1 MKQNYYS
8 VYSKGRNYEN
18 LIDLRSR
25 PIEERREIAR
35 KGGLARQEQR
45 RHNFALRR
53 SLNNYMLLEDFI
65 SQYTKKKRRHKNVS
79 YKSLNSFSASYSLAM
94 QEDIADAKKNLLKEM
109 EQDELK
115 RIAHK
120 KKIRKR
126 INHRYYMKHRKK
138 KSK

>member
-45 RHNFALRR
+45 RQAFRLQKHLKA
-53 SLNNYMLLEDFI
+53 MLELDEVL
-65 SQYTKKKRRHKNVS
+65 SQYTRKNRRNKLNFN
-79 YKSLNSFSASYSLAM
+79 SLSSFSASYTIAL
-94 QEDIADAKKNLLKEM
+94 QEDIEDAKKNFLKE
-109 EQDELK
+109 EEK
-115 RIAHK
+115 RQEHK
-120 KKIRKR
+120 KKLRKR

-138 KSK
+138 KKK

>member
-8 VYSKGRNYEN
+8 VFSNGNNYTN
-18 LIDLRSR
+18 LVDLRSR

-45 RHNFALRR
+45 RKAFRLQK
-53 SLNNYMLLEDFI
+53 SLNNYFMLEEVL
-65 SQYTKKKRRHKNVS
+65 SRYTKKNRRNKLS
-79 YKSLNSFSASYSLAM
+79 FRSLNSFSASFGIAL
-94 QEDIADAKKNLLKEM
+94 QKDIEDARTNLLKEI
-109 EQDELK
+109 EQEELK
-115 RIAHK
+115 RQEHK
-120 KKIRKR
+120 KKQRKK

>member
-1 MKQNYYS
+1 MKKNYYS
-8 VYSKGRNYEN
+8 VYSKGRNYKN

-45 RHNFALRR
+45 RKTFRLRKNLQNF
-53 SLNNYMLLEDFI
+53 LLFEDFI
-65 SQYTKKKRRHKNVS
+65 SQYTKKNRRNKLNFKN
-79 YKSLNSFSASYSLAM
+79 LNSFSASYGIAL
-94 QEDIADAKKNLLKEM
+94 QEDIADAKENLLKEI
-109 EQDELK
+109 EKEELK

>member
-1 MKQNYYS
+1 MKNNYYS
-8 VYSKGRNYEN
+8 VYSKGRNYKN

-45 RHNFALRR
+45 RETFRLRKA
-53 SLNNYMLLEDFI
+53 LNNYMLFEDFI
-65 SQYTKKKRRHKNVS
+65 SQYTKKNRRNRLNFR
-79 YKSLNSFSASYSLAM
+79 SLNSFSASYGIAL
-94 QEDIADAKKNLLKEM
+94 QEDIAEARTNLLKEM
-109 EQDELK
+109 EKEELK
-115 RIAHK
+115 RIERK
-120 KKIRKR
+120 KKQRKK

>member
-8 VYSKGRNYEN
+8 VYSKGRNYKN

-45 RHNFALRR
+45 RETFRLRKAF
-53 SLNNYMLLEDFI
+53 NDYMLLEDFL
-65 SQYTKKKRRHKNVS
+65 SRYTKRSKRNRLNCR
-79 YKSLNSFSASYSLAM
+79 SLNSFSASYGIAL
-94 QEDIADAKKNLLKEM
+94 QEDIADARTNLLKEM
-109 EQDELK
+109 EKEELK